1 MSHIHFLHMR
11 KNGPAKRHGRKLGID
26 SYLLLH
32 RLLLRP
38 TFAAS
43 NPILRMRPSRGG
55 LQTRAFDPDG

>member
-1 MSHIHFLHMR
+1 MR

-55 LQTRAFDPDG
+55 LRTRAFDPDG